1 MNKLDYIKWLYHLT
15 VGHRVQIVI
24 PLILNIIAIFLSIAF
39 VELTKILFD
48 NIGTTLYYF
57 VLLIFGLISTK
68 ILQLFCEESEIYLR
82 EKANAELENFFTLK
96 NFAYLFSAKTADAQN
111 IHSADDMSRLT
122 TDVSIVTQ
130 TVTYTIPVI
139 IYAIFQLIITLIY
152 LLWLQPGLTL
162 GIICIMPIML
172 LLGNH
177 YTKKILPISRSI
189 RSNDTI
195 VNEYMQ
201 EHLQHHEIL
210 VAYGLKKYLITKVKS
225 LQDELYKS
233 IKKKINL
240 DIAAETFVELGF
252 SLGYLIILIWGAYGI
267 RQGNFTYSLLIV
279 FMQLL
284 GQLQRPF
291 IFFKTEY
298 PALINS
304 FASIERLIEI
314 ENLPKEEENNRLM
327 LQGAIGIKFSNV
339 TFKYSR
345 NDRLIFDNFSFDFPP
360 NSTTAIIG
368 ETGIGKSTLFRLIL
382 SFQRPSKGTI
392 FFYNGSSSI
401 EATDIAR
408 CNCTFIPQG
417 NSLISGTVRYNLLLG
432 NPNANNEDI
441 KDALFHAAAE
451 FVYEDLPN
459 GVDTVIGERGIGLSE
474 GQAQRIAIARGLLHG
489 RNIILLDEPTSAL
502 DQETEQK
509 LLQRLSCKFY
519 NKTVLIISHKKSISK
534 YVDQTLLIDTQ
545 YAN

>member
-1 MNKLDYIKWLYHLT
+1 MQENKRNKEVFPFKKPQGFRTIRLHFTAEAIEWL
-15 VGHRVQIVI
+15 G
-24 PLILNIIAIFLSIAF
+24 
-39 VELTKILFD
+39 
-48 NIGTTLYYF
+48 GTT
-57 VLLIFGLISTK
+57 K
-68 ILQLFCEESEIYLR
+68 
-82 EKANAELENFFTLK
+82 
-96 NFAYLFSAKTADAQN
+96 
-111 IHSADDMSRLT
+111 DD
-122 TDVSIVTQ
+122 DGN
-130 TVTYTIPVI
+130 TI
-139 IYAIFQLIITLIY
+139 
-152 LLWLQPGLTL
+152 
-162 GIICIMPIML
+162 
-172 LLGNH
+172 
-177 YTKKILPISRSI
+177 
-189 RSNDTI
+189 
-195 VNEYMQ
+195 
-201 EHLQHHEIL
+201 
-210 VAYGLKKYLITKVKS
+210 
-225 LQDELYKS
+225 ELYKFM
-233 IKKKINL
+233 KKKINL

-314 ENLPKEEENNRLM
+314 ENLPKEGNDRLM

-339 TFKYSR
+339 TFKYSS
-345 NDRLIFDNFSFDFPP
+345 NDRLIFDDFSFDFPP

-368 ETGIGKSTLFRLIL
+368 ETGVGKSTLFRLIL
-382 SFQRPSKGTI
+382 SFQRQSKGTI

-401 EATDIAR
+401 EATDIDR

-432 NPNANNEDI
+432 NPNANSEDI
-441 KDALFHAAAE
+441 KEALFHAAAE

-474 GQAQRIAIARGLLHG
+474 GQAQRIAIARGLLHD
-489 RNIILLDEPTSAL
+489 RSIILLDEPTSAL

-519 NKTVLIISHKKSISK
+519 NKTVLITSHKKSISK